1 MFGRNEF
8 QKQLEVDA
16 ALLGVPKSE
25 RIMATAL
32 GPKAYEPP
40 VVIATDK
47 ALYFATNAEPS
58 RIEWPEIAKATW
70 EDPWL
75 EVTTN
80 QNVLI
85 KLHLDPCGDVPPTV
99 RDRVTASV
107 LFREKLELDTGG
119 SITAV
124 GRREPES
131 TAISWLIEF
140 HGDLDPSDPLT
151 AASADRALGELR
163 NTLGV

>member
-1 MFGRNEF
+1 MWGR
-8 QKQLEVDA
+8 
-16 ALLGVPKSE
+16 
-25 RIMATAL
+25 
-32 GPKAYEPP
+32 
-40 VVIATDK
+40 
-47 ALYFATNAEPS
+47 
-58 RIEWPEIAKATW
+58 
-70 EDPWL
+70 
-75 EVTTN
+75 
-80 QNVLI
+80 
-85 KLHLDPCGDVPPTV
+85 PPTV